1 MAPTQYLNLDFDGV
15 KQSIKDYLK
24 SNSNFTD
31 YDFEGSNLS
40 ILIDTLAYNT
50 YINSYNTNMV
60 ANESFLHSATVREN
74 VISHAE
80 NIGYVPRSS
89 RSSRAKIS
97 FNLTFD
103 NNNLPSFVTLSKG
116 IVATANIVGTS
127 SLFSI
132 SEDITAPVSNL
143 KAIFSEVEI
152 FEGNLITQ
160 SFVVDNTLKEQ
171 RFIINNENVDTTTI
185 LVKVKD
191 SESSQ
196 IYNKFNLV
204 DSIIGA
210 TSDKNIFIVKE
221 YRDQRYELI
230 FGDGFIGKKL
240 ETGNVVEVSYIV
252 CNESEGNGIQNFV
265 FNGRLSDDSGN
276 IIPISGI
283 IPTVDQPSLGGSEIE
298 SIDSIKKY
306 ASRFLAT
313 QNRAVTTADYETLIP
328 KLFPKAESAVAYG
341 GETLN
346 PPQYGKV
353 FISIKPDNFSF
364 LSLFDK
370 NYIKSELK
378 KYSPVGIDVV
388 IEDLKYLYI
397 ELNVNAYYNSRFA
410 DSPDNIKTKIFNNI
424 SKYSR
429 TEDLTRFGG
438 RFKYSNFTSM
448 VDNTDV
454 SVMSNIT
461 NITLMRQ
468 LVPQFNSYF
477 SYELCYGNTLFNP
490 INSSYN
496 IRSTG
501 FTIDKY
507 TETLY
512 LTDLVTSN
520 TTGTLLLFKIGK
532 NNLPEIVESKV
543 GTVDYITGELFIDS
557 LNITSTSLST
567 GLVEIECLPS
577 SYDVLGLR
585 DLFLNV
591 AVQNSN
597 VTMIRDDISSGSDAS
612 GVTYIVTPQYN
623 KQGFYRI
630 K

>member
-40 ILIDTLAYNT
+40 ILIDILAYNT

-89 RSSRAKIS
+89 RSARAKIS
-97 FNLTFD
+97 FTLTFD

-116 IVATANIVGTS
+116 LVAVSNLDSAINV
-127 SLFSI
+127 FSI

-143 KAIFSEVEI
+143 KAIFNEVEI

-160 SFVVDNTLKEQ
+160 SFTVDNTLKNQ
-171 RFIINNENVDTTTI
+171 RFILENPNIDTTTI

-191 SESSQ
+191 SASSQ
-196 IYNKFNLV
+196 IYNKFNYV
-204 DSIIGA
+204 DSIVGA
-210 TSDKNIFIVKE
+210 TSDNNIFIVKE

-252 CNESEGNGIQNFV
+252 CNESEGNGIQNFI
-265 FNGRLSDDSGN
+265 FNGRLTDDTGS
-276 IIPISGI
+276 IVPVSGI
-283 IPTVDQPSLGGSEIE
+283 VPTVDQPSLGGSEIE

-306 ASRFLAT
+306 ASRYLST

-370 NYIKSELK
+370 NYIKGELK

-397 ELNVNAYYNSRFA
+397 ELDVSAYYNSRFV
-410 DSPDNIKTKIFNNI
+410 DSPDTIKTKIFNNI

-454 SVMSNIT
+454 SVMSNVT
-461 NITLMRQ
+461 NIILMRQ
-468 LVPQFNSYF
+468 LIPQFNSYF
-477 SYELCYGNTLFNP
+477 SYELCYGNSLFNP
-490 INSSYN
+490 VGSSYN

-507 TETLY
+507 TDTLY
-512 LTDLVTSN
+512 LTDVVNDSIN
-520 TTGTLLLFKIGK
+520 GTLVLFKIGQ
-532 NNLPEIVESKV
+532 NNLPEIVESNI
-543 GTVDYITGELFIDS
+543 GTIDYSKGELFIDS

-567 GLVEIECLPS
+567 GIVEIECLPS

-585 DLFLNV
+585 DLFLNI
-591 AVQNSN
+591 AVQNST
-597 VTMIRDDISSGSDAS
+597 VTMIKDEISSGSDAS
-612 GVTYIVTPQYN
+612 GVTYKATPQYN

>member
-1 MAPTQYLNLDFDGV
+1 MAPIQYLNLDFDGV

-40 ILIDTLAYNT
+40 ILIDILAYNT

-60 ANESFLHSATVREN
+60 ANESFLHSSSIREN

-89 RSSRAKIS
+89 RSARAKIS
-97 FNLTFD
+97 FNLTF
-103 NNNLPSFVTLSKG
+103 NNDNLPSFITLSKG
-116 IVATANIVGTS
+116 LVATSNIDSTINV
-127 SLFSI
+127 FSI
-132 SEDITAPVSNL
+132 SEDITVPVSNL
-143 KAIFSEVEI
+143 KAIFSEIEI

-160 SFVVDNTLKEQ
+160 SFTVDTSLKNQ
-171 RFIINNENVDTTTI
+171 RFILNNENIDTTTI

-191 SESSQ
+191 SAESQ

-204 DSIIGA
+204 DNIVGT
-210 TSDKNIFIVKE
+210 TSDSNIFIVKE

-265 FNGRLSDDSGN
+265 FNGRLTNDSGSAVS
-276 IIPISGI
+276 ISGI

-306 ASRFLAT
+306 ASRYLAT

-328 KLFPKAESAVAYG
+328 KLFSKAESAVAYG

-353 FISIKPDNFSF
+353 FVSIKPDNFSF

-370 NYIKSELK
+370 NYIKEELK

-397 ELNVNAYYNSRFA
+397 ELNVNAYYNSRFT
-410 DSPDNIKTKIFNNI
+410 DSPDDLKTKIFNNI

-438 RFKYSNFTSM
+438 RFKYSNFTSV

-454 SVMSNIT
+454 SIMSNVT
-461 NITLMRQ
+461 NVVLMRQ
-468 LVPQFNSYF
+468 IAPQFGSYF
-477 SYELCYGNTLFNP
+477 SYELCYGNALFNP
-490 INSSYN
+490 TGSSYN
-496 IRSTG
+496 VRSTG

-507 TETLY
+507 TDTLY
-512 LTDLVTSN
+512 LTDVVTDN
-520 TTGTLLLFKIGK
+520 TTGSLVLFKIGAS
-532 NNLPEIVESKV
+532 NLPEILESNA
-543 GTVDYITGELFIDS
+543 GTINYSTGELFIDS
-557 LNITSTSLST
+557 LNITSTSLPNGT
-567 GLVEIECLPS
+567 IEVECLPS
-577 SYDVLGLR
+577 SYDILGLR
-585 DLFLNV
+585 DLFLNIS
-591 AVQNSN
+591 VQNST

-612 GVTYIVTPQYN
+612 GVTYKATPQYN

>member
-543 GTVDYITGELFIDS
+543 GTVDYTTGELFIDS

-577 SYDVLGLR
+577 SYDILGLR

-612 GVTYIVTPQYN
+612 GVTYKVTPQYN